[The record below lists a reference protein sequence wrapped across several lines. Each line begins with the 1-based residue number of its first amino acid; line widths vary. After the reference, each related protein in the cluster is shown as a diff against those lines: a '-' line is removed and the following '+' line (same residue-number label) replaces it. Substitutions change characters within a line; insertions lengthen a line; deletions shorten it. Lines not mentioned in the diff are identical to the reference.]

1 MPQLILTAP
10 LVSNVIEVGSN
21 GFQSLGVPLFS
32 WLADGVQLKMFPPR
46 LASQLTMNKL
56 LSSTLIKVKCL
67 GSPLFLFFFFFFFF
81 CDIKGSHLLERGCL
95 SWFDSANNNIISRSS
110 HWNMFS
116 KKYVQEIFRKM
127 SVNEFVFCK

>member
-32 WLADGVQLKMFPPR
+32 WRADGVQLKMFPPR

-67 GSPLFLFFFFFFFF
+67 GSPLFHFFFFFFFAILKVPT
-81 CDIKGSHLLERGCL
+81 CWRGAACL
-95 SWFDSANNNIISRSS
+95 GLTVLTII
-110 HWNMFS
+110 
-116 KKYVQEIFRKM
+116 
-127 SVNEFVFCK
+127 